1 MQHKKASHK
10 EKVNVCW
17 NFSAGKCELGDDL
30 CWFIH
35 CENSEETVIKEIKC
49 NTCENVFDNIN
60 NFMQHNKCEHMDK
73 VKCVKTRTDV
83 LFKIAGFAMTKIMN
97 KMRLNMKLLKIF

>member
-10 EKVNVCW
+10 ENVNVCW

-35 CENSEETVIKEIKC
+35 CNNSEETVIQEIKC
-49 NTCENVFDNIN
+49 NTCENVFNNIN
-60 NFMQHNKCEHMDK
+60 NFMQNNIGTSS
-73 VKCVKTRTDV
+73 KCVKTRIDV
-83 LFKIAGFAMTKIMN
+83 LIKIAVLTMTNTMN
-97 KMRLNMKLLKIF
+97 KMRNKMELLKTF